1 MNKLKT
7 DDKNIALALN
17 SVKSN
22 QLESKETELLS
33 ASVLNDLGENTP
45 NDKNLYSKALKI
57 VGENK
62 HFSPANKE

>member
-22 QLESKETELLS
+22 QLESKETELLFPS
-33 ASVLNDLGENTP
+33 DS